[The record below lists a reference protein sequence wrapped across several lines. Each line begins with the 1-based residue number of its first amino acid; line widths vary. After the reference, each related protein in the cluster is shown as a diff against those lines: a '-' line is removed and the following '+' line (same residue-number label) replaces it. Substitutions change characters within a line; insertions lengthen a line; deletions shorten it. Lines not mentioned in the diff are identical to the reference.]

1 MPRVLILGGTAEAA
15 ALAEALS
22 DLTGWQVIT
31 SLAGATRSP
40 APVYGAVRRGGF
52 GGSDGL
58 STYLA
63 EDGIDALVD
72 ATHPFAAQISAHAV
86 TASAAVGVPLIRVQ
100 RPEWKPEDGDRWA
113 DVPDASAAAAALPRG
128 ARVFLATG
136 RRDLP
141 PFASVDAFFLVRLID
156 PPAEPLALADH
167 ALTLGRGPFIL
178 DQELDLL
185 RRHRIG
191 WLVSKNS
198 GGSGAFPKIRAA
210 RSLGVRVVMIRR
222 PELPAAPTVVDV
234 SGAMAHLQ
242 ATLA

>member
-15 ALAEALS
+15 ALADALS
-22 DLTGWQVIT
+22 DREGWQVVT

-40 APVYGAVRRGGF
+40 APVSGELRRGGF

-63 EDGIDALVD
+63 DDGIDALVD
-72 ATHPFAAQISAHAV
+72 ATHPFAAQISVHAV
-86 TASAAVGVPLIRVQ
+86 TAATAVGIPLVRVQ
-100 RPEWKPEDGDRWA
+100 RPEWRPEDGDRWA
-113 DVPDASAAAAALPRG
+113 DVPDAAAAAAALPRG
-128 ARVFLATG
+128 SRVFLATG

-156 PPAEPLALADH
+156 PPAEPLPLADH
-167 ALTLGRGPFIL
+167 ALTLGRGPFVL
-178 DQELDLL
+178 DQELELL
-185 RRHRIG
+185 RHHRIG

-198 GGSGAFPKIRAA
+198 GGRGAFPKILAA
-210 RSLGVRVVMIRR
+210 RSLGVHVVMIRR

-234 SGAMAHLQ
+234 SGAMAQLQ
-242 ATLA
+242 AKLA